1 MVRTRLSAGGQPYP
15 QVNDEAR
22 TLGEAGHRVIFL
34 GWDRSG
40 KYKYTKMTD
49 WGWVE
54 RYPVSCSVED
64 SLSEDG
70 FVRYVPGF
78 QMWVA
83 KRIWRLYKRKGFT
96 DMAIHAH
103 DLDVLPVCVMMS
115 KLLDVP
121 LVYEAHENYG
131 GMVQATVGDT
141 AVQILTKL
149 EIFLLRFCEGII
161 GSGPPVYGWLMTLLA
176 HDSGYNKLRKLLF
189 NPAPVEPIEKIV
201 MQAFELPERL
211 LCNSRITMISNA
223 KRLEDFPFGL
233 GLEPPT
239 MQVPGLKLLY
249 IGVFEEKLH
258 RKLRQIIDVVTQVE
272 GVSFLIGG
280 YGAFAPEIDKLS
292 QKHENIHFLGAIDPN
307 EVPMYTTAADAIVR
321 IADPANRNNYYATPN
336 ALFAAMAGGTSLLTN
351 EEGIVGHIVKEH
363 GIGFTVPFGRWEI
376 LKQTIEEM
384 RDNPDKVYQ
393 CGKNGRLLAEKKHN
407 WSYNAQRL
415 KALYKNR
422 IQKYEYYY

>member
-15 QVNDEAR
+15 QVNDEAK
-22 TLGEAGHRVIFL
+22 TLAEAGHRVIFL

-40 KYKYTKMTD
+40 KYNYTKMTD

-83 KRIWRLYKRKGFT
+83 KRIWKLYKRRGFT

-131 GMVQATVGDT
+131 GMVQASVGDS

-149 EIFLLRFCEGII
+149 EIFLLRFCDGII
-161 GSGPPVYGWLMTLLA
+161 GSGPPVYGWLRTLLK
-176 HDSGYNKLRKLLF
+176 HNRLF
-189 NPAPVEPIEKIV
+189 GQAPVEPENDIV
-201 MQAFELPERL
+201 MNAFDMSEKE
-211 LCNSRITMISNA
+211 LCNGRITMISNA
-223 KRLEDFPFGL
+223 KRLEDFPVALGL
-233 GLEPPT
+233 GPPT

-258 RKLRQIIDVVTQVE
+258 RKLRQIIDIVTQIE
-272 GVSFLIGG
+272 GVGFLIGG
-280 YGAFAPEIDKLS
+280 YGAYAIEINELS
-292 QKHENIHFLGAIDPN
+292 KKYENIHFLGAIDPN
-307 EVPMYTTAADAIVR
+307 EVPIYTTAADAVVR
-321 IADPANRNNYYATPN
+321 IADPVNLNNYYATPN
-336 ALFAAMAGGTSLLTN
+336 ALFAAMAGGTSLLVN

-363 GIGFTVPFGRWEI
+363 NIGFTVPFRRWDL
-376 LKQTIEEM
+376 LKETIEEM
-384 RDNPDKVYQ
+384 RDNPDRVYQ
-393 CGKNGRLLAEKKHN
+393 CGKNGRLLAEQKHN

-415 KALYKNR
+415 IALYNNK

>member
-22 TLGEAGHRVIFL
+22 TLGEEGHRVIFL

-40 KYKYTKMTD
+40 KYKYTKNTD

-78 QMWVA
+78 QMWVV
-83 KRIWRLYKRKGFT
+83 KRIWRLYKRRGFT
-96 DMAIHAH
+96 DMVIHAH
-103 DLDVLPVCVMMS
+103 DLDVLPVCTMMS

-149 EIFLLRFCEGII
+149 EIFLLRFCQGII

-176 HDSGYNKLRKLLF
+176 HDSNPNISGYTKLRNLLF
-189 NPAPVEPIEKIV
+189 KPVPVEPIEKIV
-201 MQAFELPERL
+201 IQAFELPERL

-233 GLEPPT
+233 GLVPPT
-239 MQVPGLKLLY
+239 MQVSGLKLLY

-258 RKLRQIIDVVTQVE
+258 RKLRQIIDVVAQIE

-292 QKHENIHFLGAIDPN
+292 KKYENIYFLGAINPN
-307 EVPMYTTAADAIVR
+307 EVPIYTTAADAIVR
-321 IADPANRNNYYATPN
+321 IADPGNRNNYYATPN

-363 GIGFTVPFGRWEI
+363 NIGFTVPFGRWEI
-376 LKQTIEEM
+376 LKETIEEM
-384 RDNPDKVYQ
+384 RDNPGTVYQ
-393 CGKNGRLLAEKKHN
+393 RGKNGRLLAEKKHN

-415 KALYKNR
+415 KSLYKNK
-422 IQKYEYYY
+422 I